1 MDLILFK
8 RMHFIFIGILM
19 LSTLGCGEKY
29 DQPIL
34 EPLLTCASSDS
45 ITYTNHIK
53 TILDG
58 RCISCHSTTLS
69 GADRMGATESYDYDT
84 FAVATASVG
93 GEDVPQR
100 ANTRAQEGTMPPTG
114 SLPSAELNC
123 LQLWIDQGTQE

>member
-1 MDLILFK
+1 MTK
-8 RMHFIFIGILM
+8 RVRFIGLVFWV
-19 LSTLGCGEKY
+19 LWLGGCGEKY

-34 EPLLTCASSDS
+34 EPLLTCASGDS

-84 FAVATASVG
+84 FAAATASVG